1 MINLPGLA
9 DQLNQYGLINKS
21 FMDMTK
27 PEIELMISA
36 VFSCP
41 DDSVPVKG
49 WDNPRIENGA
59 LVIPSGS
66 HTKYHWWTPGGQSIY
81 ETLIEI
87 GAPWEVARKY
97 SSSSMTEEA
106 YLKDLV
112 PF

>member
-1 MINLPGLA
+1 MINLPDLA

-41 DDSVPVKG
+41 DDSVPVTG
-49 WDNPRIENGA
+49 WDNPRVDNGN

-66 HTKYHWWTPGGQSIY
+66 HPKYHWWTAEGQSIY

-87 GAPWEVARKY
+87 GAPWEVARKHL
-97 SSSSMTEEA
+97 SSNMTEEA